1 MDKFQGNRVFC
12 GDGADG
18 FAVAEQDGG
27 DGFCLNEASCGADD
41 SDVFALG
48 ENDAFRVAPEL
59 FE

>member
-1 MDKFQGNRVFC
+1 MFC
-12 GDGADG
+12 CDGADG

>member
-1 MDKFQGNRVFC
+1 MIC

-18 FAVAEQDGG
+18 FAVAEQDGC
-27 DGFCLNEASCGADD
+27 DGFCLDEASGGADD
-41 SDVFALG
+41 SDVLALG